1 MNIPFPIEADIRKF
15 LAEWMKK
22 HNYSYPVY
30 LEHEPDMP
38 AQCYVVEK
46 TGSDEVNFIKDATV
60 AIQSYGSTMEEA
72 ASLNELLKIAVA
84 DMVQCD
90 RICNCRLSTDY
101 PFTDTDTQEYR
112 YQAVFNIRH
121 Y

>member
-1 MNIPFPIEADIRKF
+1 MTVPTPIEADIRNF

-22 HNYSYPVY
+22 NNYSYPVY
-30 LEHEPDMP
+30 LEHEPDMSV
-38 AQCYVVEK
+38 QCFVVEK
-46 TGSDEVNFIKDATV
+46 TGSDEVNFIKSATV
-60 AIQSYGSTMEEA
+60 AIQSYGSSMAEA

-90 RICNCRLSTDY
+90 RICSCRLSTDY
-101 PFTDTDTQEYR
+101 PFTDIDTKQYR
-112 YQAVFNIRH
+112 YQAVFEISH

>member
-1 MNIPFPIEADIRKF
+1 MNIPVPIEADIRNF
-15 LAEWMKK
+15 LAEWMVEHK
-22 HNYSYPVY
+22 YSYPVY
-30 LEHEPDMP
+30 LEHEPGMP
-38 AQCYVVEK
+38 AQCFVVEK
-46 TGSDEVNFIKDATV
+46 TGSNEANLINEATV
-60 AIQSYGSTMEEA
+60 AIQSYGTTMAEA

-90 RICNCRLSTDY
+90 RICNCKLSTDY